1 MVEVTE
7 EVIQEIVRRFLAV
20 ADPRQIVLFGSWARG
35 DARADS
41 DVDMLVVED
50 GPFNAENSRRDVAVK
65 LDRALRGLRVPVDI
79 LVFTPDEVEKWRRS
93 INHVVFDAL
102 QEGRLLYDRSSPRS
116 RDAGEGRGGPDRS
129 ASDG

>member
-1 MVEVTE
+1 MLEVTE
-7 EVIQEIVRRFLAV
+7 EVIQEIVRRFVSV

-50 GPFNAENSRRDVAVK
+50 GPFNAQNSRRDAAVR
-65 LDRALRGLRVPVDI
+65 LDRALRGLAVPVDI
-79 LVFTPDEVEKWRRS
+79 LVFTPEEVEKWRRS

-102 QEGRLLYDRSSPRS
+102 HEGRLLYDRSSPRP

-129 ASDG
+129 AGDG